1 MNLQQ
6 LFFPEKNRWFHGKRW
21 VNISLRTLHLLGTA
35 GIGGAFLYQAPTEA
49 WMPYVWLVLLSGFG
63 MLCLEVWSNGIWLLQ
78 VRGVAVLVKVILL
91 ASLLVIDGVDAMVLV
106 LVIVISGV
114 VSHAPARIRYFS
126 VVHGRQMES
135 LSWPRDKEEVR
146 R

>member
-1 MNLQQ
+1 M
-6 LFFPEKNRWFHGKRW
+6 FFPERNRGFRGKRW

-49 WMPYVWLVLLSGFG
+49 WMPYLWLLLVSGIG

-78 VRGVAVLVKVILL
+78 MRGVAVLVKIILL
-91 ASLLVIDGVDAMVLV
+91 ASLLVIDGIDAMVLV

-126 VVHGRQMES
+126 LVHGRQMES